1 MDPEAASR
9 ACLLGITANEPSFT
23 TGHEAF
29 FILCD
34 DLVFGRECKEIEE
47 GFYDEAIKN
56 GMDPDTVTAE
66 ELVRLYY
73 PGTKLTEG
81 WWSSSIPRRSF
92 YDTSKAKRMLGWYHG
107 PFS

>member
-81 WWSSSIPRRSF
+81 WWSSSNPRRSF